1 MRAYMHRY
9 ADAYE
14 YIQVMIMCVC
24 VCVCVCTYYI
34 FFSPYL
40 HGNEGEKVQPEFRV
54 ISCHVIVE
62 GERGREGKGGGGGG
76 REGASICLSHFNF
89 VIFDTSWIYILA
101 LFI

>member
-62 GERGREGKGGGGGG
+62 GEGGGGGKVH
-76 REGASICLSHFNF
+76 LSVYLILILLSLIPHGF
-89 VIFDTSWIYILA
+89 IF
-101 LFI
+101 